1 MGIILFSWGKIWEIM
16 FSRVKDGLFY
26 KRSKERIKVGETED
40 VPSASAT
47 PSPVPEHGNIINSI
61 G

>member
-1 MGIILFSWGKIWEIM
+1 MGSNLFLSEGWIVLQAFE
-16 FSRVKDGLFY
+16 
-26 KRSKERIKVGETED
+26 ERIKVGETED

-47 PSPVPEHGNIINSI
+47 PSLVPEHGNIINSI